1 MLSNIYFKRILLI
14 QAFAFIGFNAISQD
28 FKWAKS
34 AGSAEGNEVGTSV
47 VIDANGNSYTTGYF
61 YGTVDFDPGDGIKPL
76 TSAGDADIFILKL
89 NAAGNYVWAQRFGST
104 GEDKGMGITLDGF
117 GNIYIAGSFS
127 ETVDF
132 NPGLPE
138 FNLVSLGQ
146 TDIFYLKLDPG
157 VNFVAA
163 QRKGG
168 RTKDAANAIAVD
180 AIGNIFLTGTFS
192 GLSGNPGDEWVSIK
206 GTPDVF
212 VSKINTSGVFVW
224 SRFFGDTGNDYG
236 KSITVDAS
244 GNVYTTG
251 SFSGSVNILDIG
263 VAQYYLTSAGKYD
276 AFILKTNSNGLVSWF
291 KNLGGTEDD
300 FGNSIA
306 LDASGN
312 VYTTGS
318 FVATA
323 DFDPGKADSVYN
335 LTSAGGADIFISKLN
350 NDAKFLWAK
359 RMGGPG
365 GDAGN
370 SLKVDGVG
378 NIYSTGF
385 FNSTADFDPGEGVK
399 NLSSAG
405 STDIFVSKLNS
416 LGEFLFAKNMGG
428 PLEDVG
434 NSIVADND
442 GKSYS
447 TGFFKGTADFDPGP
461 NMYNLVSLGLNDMY
475 VSLLGP
481 TAPSPVLLL
490 NFTVI
495 KKSDNVVLSWQSAT
509 ESNSDR
515 FEIER
520 GVDGKIFNYIGEV
533 KASGNSNSIKSYE
546 FTDKNPTNGLNVD
559 RLYYRFRQFDA
570 DGNYFISPVRAVG
583 FGKGNSAMYLFPNPV
598 ISTTTIHAN
607 VSQTGLNFTITDGKG
622 RKVLTAKL
630 TSTATIVDVSQL
642 ASGIYFINIEG
653 HDKESLKMI
662 KLN

>member
-1 MLSNIYFKRILLI
+1 MSNNIYFKKLLLI
-14 QAFAFIGFNAISQD
+14 HAFAFVGFNAISQD
-28 FKWAKS
+28 FKWAKG

-47 VIDANGNSYTTGYF
+47 VIDAIGNSYTTGYF
-61 YGTVDFDPGDGIKPL
+61 YGTVDFDPGDGIKPM

-89 NAAGNYVWAQRFGST
+89 NAAGIFVWAQRFGST
-104 GEDKGMGITLDGF
+104 GEDKGMGIALDGF
-117 GNIYIAGSFS
+117 GNMFIAGSFS

-157 VNFVAA
+157 VNFVTA

-180 AIGNIFLTGTFS
+180 AIGNVFLTGTFS

-206 GTPDVF
+206 GSPDVF
-212 VSKINTSGVFVW
+212 VSKININGLFEW
-224 SRFFGDTGNDYG
+224 SKFFGDVGNDYG
-236 KSITVDAS
+236 KSITLDVN

-251 SFSGSVNILDIG
+251 SFSGSFGLLDIG
-263 VAQYYLTSAGKYD
+263 IATYYIASAGKND
-276 AFILKTNSNGLVSWF
+276 AFILKTKNNGLVSWF
-291 KNLGGTEDD
+291 KNLGGPEDD

-323 DFDPGKADSVYN
+323 DFDPGKVDSIYN

-350 NDAKFLWAK
+350 TDAKFLWAK
-359 RMGGPG
+359 RMGGPE
-365 GDAGN
+365 GDVGN
-370 SLKVDGVG
+370 SLKLDGLG
-378 NIYSTGF
+378 NIYTTGF
-385 FNSTADFDPGEGVK
+385 FNSTADFDPGVGVV
-399 NLSSAG
+399 NLTSAG

-416 LGEFLFAKNMGG
+416 MGEFLFAKNMGG

-434 NSIVADND
+434 NSIAADNE

-461 NMYNLVSLGLNDMY
+461 NIYNLVSFGLNDMY

-490 NFTVI
+490 NFTVT
-495 KKSDNVVLSWQSAT
+495 KKLDNVVLSWQTAT

-520 GVDGKIFNYIGEV
+520 SVDGKIFNKIGEV

-546 FTDKNPTNGLNVD
+546 FTDKNPINGLNVD
-559 RLYYRFRQFDA
+559 RLYYRFRQFDS
-570 DGNYFISPVRAVG
+570 DGNYFISPVRAIDL
-583 FGKGNSAMYLFPNPV
+583 GKENSAMYLFPNPV
-598 ISTTTIHAN
+598 ISTTTIHAIA
-607 VSQTGLNFTITDGKG
+607 SQPGVDFTITDGKG
-622 RKVLTAKL
+622 RKVLTGKL
-630 TSTATIVDVSQL
+630 NNNSTIIDVSQL
-642 ASGIYFINIEG
+642 APGIYFINIGG
-653 HDKESLKMI
+653 HDRKTLKMV
-662 KLN
+662 KL